1 MSDERF
7 NSAVAGEVLA
17 AAGARLALL
26 QSIADVA
33 RAIFLA
39 RAASIA
45 VLDPATRVFRFEA
58 VAGEGAQRLL
68 GTMFPFGE
76 GIAGTVAQT
85 GESMVVDD
93 LTRDPRF
100 ARGVAEE
107 SGYVPGAIMVA
118 PLLGD
123 EDTLGVLS
131 VLDRGRTGRSTIQ
144 ELELLDSFG
153 VQASLAV
160 RLGEGAARAAQLL
173 SGGGGADDDVGRVA
187 ALASRVDALDGPRR
201 AAAVRLLDALGELI
215 GE

>member
-1 MSDERF
+1 MSEERF
-7 NSAVAGEVLA
+7 SSAVAGQVLA
-17 AAGARLALL
+17 GAGARQALL

-58 VAGEGAQRLL
+58 VAGEGAQRLV
-68 GTMFPFGE
+68 GSTFPFGE

-131 VLDRGRTGRSTIQ
+131 VLDRGRTERSTIQ
-144 ELELLDSFG
+144 ELELLEAFA
-153 VQASLAV
+153 VQAALAV
-160 RLGEGAARAAQLL
+160 QLGEGAARAAQLL
-173 SGGGGADDDVGRVA
+173 SGSADDDVGRVA
-187 ALASRVDALDGPRR
+187 ALASRLDTLDGPRR

-215 GE
+215 GD